1 MRDKVKRFISILMM
15 ALMLVNLLPVGA
27 LADGITSIGYK
38 PETVDNYNGI
48 VYVYVKVTG
57 NTEGLVLNKDKWYTI
72 GTVSIP
78 NMPDPS
84 NYRYSSYGEHVDY
97 VWSTEW
103 FSNKIYASSVSGIN
117 HERNKTIPLEKV
129 KWTGTVGDQSFG
141 FVRVNSGATEYP
153 NASKY
158 TWHLDGYVDVE
169 DVQAE
174 YTVRYVDQDTGIVL
188 QTAAIGK
195 GKLGSTISPNAPDTV
210 AYNGKDYTR
219 QVAQTQTFKLVSP
232 TNTFDID
239 YRRPYGYTVEY
250 YYDGVKDDKKTE
262 TGSAWCKD
270 VIEEYIDKT
279 PDGCEHEKTENLP
292 LTIQADESKNVIKV
306 YYKKIGYTVTYEPGE
321 YGTFKTQKHEAKHGD
336 ATPAFDGET
345 TGKPGWT
352 FAGWEPEVA
361 KTVTGNATYTAVF
374 VPDETKKATVLYTIS
389 LGQSDY
395 GSIAP
400 SAQQIILQATGKLD
414 SDGGSV
420 SGSTATAKTG
430 YKFAGWYKA
439 TGEATYEKVTD
450 DPKLTSE
457 LAEST
462 LNRDKETGLYQNT
475 VFEARFEPDEKQ
487 TVTVTYTAENGTVDN
502 ASDTILKVDASGLTG
517 STATPNPGY
526 KFDGWYKG
534 DERITTDLTLTP
546 EMAKDKLDKDENGL
560 YVNATFTAKCKLD
573 EDQNAT
579 VLYTIFRGQSDYGS
593 IAPAAQQIILQA
605 TGKLASG
612 DPISGSTATANKGY
626 KFVGWYKVTGWT
638 TEWITE
644 WITDKPELTPEL
656 AEQNLTRN
664 EQGLYQNTV
673 FAAKFE
679 LDENDQAEVIYQV
692 ENGTI
697 LNTSGSTSISQFV
710 QVVTGEVLTDV
721 TATPN
726 PGYKFDGW
734 YKGDERITTDLTLTP
749 EMAKDKLD
757 KDENGLYV
765 NTTFTAKC
773 VLDEDQNATVLCT
786 IDKTQIGYGTVYP
799 SIYQTILQATGK
811 LANGDP
817 ISGSIATANP
827 GYKFVGWY
835 KVTGDETYEKVTDDP
850 ELTSELAESK
860 LNRDEKTG
868 LYRNTV
874 FVARFELDAGA
885 KVPVTYE
892 AENGTL
898 EGTTSQEAQV
908 VTGEGLTDVTATPNK
923 GYKFDGWY
931 AVDKNGD
938 KHLIS
943 GLDPAEELDAET
955 AKKNLNKD
963 GNLYAETTFI
973 ARFVPDT
980 KQSAKVIYTTDGNGT
995 LWGGPAIEKT
1005 TQHVQIVTGEVVR
1018 EDGSVIGDK
1027 LTTIP
1032 TYPKD
1037 GYEFDRWI
1045 RVTPEKTIEGAGS
1058 ALTDEM
1064 ARPNL
1069 NQADDGL
1076 YQETEFKAIFKPQ
1089 TNLSY
1094 TVNYYWNGTE
1104 IPVKPSKTVLH
1115 QTFGAEATESPIG
1128 ADDYTPVS
1136 NEPKKIK
1143 IGADSTQNVINFY
1156 YYRNV
1161 KLTAN
1166 SDMKTY
1172 NGEDQSVSGYTCAVA
1187 EKQQDG
1193 SVEYVPWTGE
1203 KPLIFDGISASGSG
1217 KDVNEKGYQVKFNES
1232 PIGKHD
1238 DLYYVIES
1246 QTGTLTITPRQVTLT
1261 SETASKPYDGTELT
1275 RPVVAVTG
1283 DGFVDGEVSDIK
1295 AEGTATHV
1303 SEGKMT
1309 NTITYKPVEGKFNAD
1324 NYTITKKEGELW
1336 ITPNTNEVVV
1346 TIEGRTKTVTYNG
1359 EEHTAWQYDVISISD
1374 PLYETAPGEFP
1385 NFWNKNAKKASGTD
1399 AGTYPMGWEAADF
1412 ENTNT
1417 NFSNVTFVVTDG
1429 QLVINPR
1436 PVVLTSASDK
1446 KVYDGEALTNHTV
1459 TEMFG
1464 TESPFPNGEGLEYDF
1479 TGSQTDVG
1487 KSANTFTYKAEE
1499 GTNTKLTNYAITT
1512 EYGTLEVTP
1521 VTDRVT
1527 VKIKGRTDSVMY
1539 DGKLHFVFGFD
1550 AEPSNKLYN
1559 PNKDMWFNGTD
1570 VDMIAEG
1577 TDAGTYTMGLEV
1589 SDFKNKSDNFTNV
1602 RFEVVEDGKLEIKKR
1617 SVKLTSASDEKV
1629 YDGKPLMNET
1639 VAVGGDGFAD
1649 GEGATYDFTGSQTD
1663 VGESDNLFTFEVNA
1677 NTKKE
1682 NYTFEVAIG
1691 TLKVNPVTDKVT
1703 VTVTEKSETVTYD
1716 GMPHTVSGYA
1726 SMTADNPLYDVEN
1739 DVQETPNA
1747 AWAAN
1752 GTDAGEYPLGIE
1764 AGDFKNINANF
1775 TNVEFVVVDGAL
1787 KIDPAPVTL
1796 QAPIASKTYDGTP
1809 LKAEDY
1815 GHSFVEGVDFADD
1828 FASISVE
1835 GSQTQAGSSV
1845 SQIKEVVPKK
1855 GKDLKNYKLTFLPG
1869 SLTIAKRSVLLTSQ
1883 SATKTYDGSAL
1894 TRPAVTITG
1903 DGFVPGELAKAEA
1916 TGSITNVGST
1926 PNAIQYTT
1934 TGAFNP
1940 ANYSIALSVGTLTV
1954 TAKPEPEPRRTFNLT
1969 VNYVYQNGKR
1979 AAASY
1984 NRGGLKN
1991 GETFDITSPVIAGY
2005 TASETVVSGTID
2017 NRDIKVTVI
2026 YTADGVNLDDYGVPL
2041 GLGNITM
2048 NVGDCFE

>member
-1 MRDKVKRFISILMM
+1 MRDKVKRFISILMT

-27 LADGITSIGYK
+27 LAEGVKISNSVQSIGWGSEPDPKEGTY
-38 PETVDNYNGI
+38 DNEH
-48 VYVYVKVTG
+48 VYVYVQIVGANQATLDKFK
-57 NTEGLVLNKDKWYTI
+57 LNSSGWYTI
-72 GTVSIP
+72 GSIEKT
-78 NMPDPS
+78 MPGKGGWENKGSYFWPKWEWVITPTPDDDKTYQPGEETGAGVLPP
-84 NYRYSSYGEHVDY
+84 YSTAGLKPWKE
-97 VWSTEW
+97 
-103 FSNKIYASSVSGIN
+103 NKL
-117 HERNKTIPLEKV
+117 IPLDDGVVTWTRYKFTDGANGYQPNSVASWHMDGIVDFKKINIPYTVKHVVKGSSPETVLKEETKYQKYGQMTEAQALNFEGYKHVGEIVNQTIGDDPITIYVYYEPDDTTVPVTYETSEGGTLKGNTKQSVGKV
-129 KWTGTVGDQSFG
+129 TGETL
-141 FVRVNSGATEYP
+141 T
-153 NASKY
+153 
-158 TWHLDGYVDVE
+158 DVE
-169 DVQAE
+169 A
-174 YTVRYVDQDTGIVL
+174 TPNTGYNFVGWYKGSDKIWENPIL
-188 QTAAIGK
+188 DAATAK
-195 GKLGSTISPNAPDTV
+195 GKLNSTNNGYKLYQATTFTAKFVPDTDLK
-210 AYNGKDYTR
+210 A
-219 QVAQTQTFKLVSP
+219 
-232 TNTFDID
+232 
-239 YRRPYGYTVEY
+239 E
-250 YYDGVKDDKKTE
+250 
-262 TGSAWCKD
+262 
-270 VIEEYIDKT
+270 
-279 PDGCEHEKTENLP
+279 
-292 LTIQADESKNVIKV
+292 
-306 YYKKIGYTVTYEPGE
+306 VTYE
-321 YGTFKTQKHEAKHGD
+321 
-336 ATPAFDGET
+336 
-345 TGKPGWT
+345 
-352 FAGWEPEVA
+352 
-361 KTVTGNATYTAVF
+361 AV
-374 VPDETKKATVLYTIS
+374 
-389 LGQSDY
+389 
-395 GSIAP
+395 
-400 SAQQIILQATGKLD
+400 
-414 SDGGSV
+414 
-420 SGSTATAKTG
+420 
-430 YKFAGWYKA
+430 
-439 TGEATYEKVTD
+439 
-450 DPKLTSE
+450 
-457 LAEST
+457 
-462 LNRDKETGLYQNT
+462 
-475 VFEARFEPDEKQ
+475 
-487 TVTVTYTAENGTVDN
+487 NGTVTH
-502 ASDTILKVDASGLTG
+502 ASDTILQADASGLTG

-546 EMAKDKLDKDENGL
+546 EKAKDELNKDENGL
-560 YVNATFTAKCKLD
+560 YVNTTFTAKCVLD
-573 EDQNAT
+573 EAQNAT
-579 VLYTIFRGQSDYGS
+579 VTYTIFHGQSDYGS
-593 IAPAAQQIILQA
+593 IDPSAPQIILQA
-605 TGKLASG
+605 TGKQANG
-612 DPISGSTATANKGY
+612 NPISGSTATAKPGY
-626 KFVGWYKVTGWT
+626 KFAGWYKVTGWT

-817 ISGSIATANP
+817 ISGSMATANP

-835 KVTGDETYEKVTDDP
+835 KVTGEETYEKVTDDP

-868 LYRNTV
+868 LYQNTV
-874 FVARFELDAGA
+874 FVAWFEPDAGA

-908 VTGEGLTDVTATPNK
+908 VTGEGLTDVEATPNK

-943 GLDPAEELDAET
+943 GLDPAEKLDAKT
-955 AKKNLNKD
+955 AKENLNKD

-973 ARFVPDT
+973 ARFVPDENQT
-980 KQSAKVIYTTDGNGT
+980 VPVIYTTDENGI
-995 LWGGPAIEKT
+995 LWGGPAIGSIT
-1005 TQHVQIVTGEVVR
+1005 YNVNIATGKVWLNNAFV
-1018 EDGSVIGDK
+1018 DK
-1027 LTTIP
+1027 LEPVP
-1032 TYPKD
+1032 TYPKE

-1045 RVTPEKTIEGAGS
+1045 RVFPEKTIEDAS
-1058 ALTDEM
+1058 STLTDEK

-1069 NQADDGL
+1069 NQEDGL
-1076 YQETEFKAIFKPQ
+1076 YQKTEFKAIFKPQ

-1217 KDVNEKGYQVKFNES
+1217 KDVNEKGYQVTFNES
-1232 PIGKHD
+1232 PIGEHD
-1238 DLYYVIES
+1238 DLYYVKES
-1246 QTGTLTITPRQVTLT
+1246 QTGILMIT
-1261 SETASKPYDGTELT
+1261 
-1275 RPVVAVTG
+1275 
-1283 DGFVDGEVSDIK
+1283 
-1295 AEGTATHV
+1295 
-1303 SEGKMT
+1303 
-1309 NTITYKPVEGKFNAD
+1309 
-1324 NYTITKKEGELW
+1324 
-1336 ITPNTNEVVV
+1336 
-1346 TIEGRTKTVTYNG
+1346 
-1359 EEHTAWQYDVISISD
+1359 
-1374 PLYETAPGEFP
+1374 
-1385 NFWNKNAKKASGTD
+1385 
-1399 AGTYPMGWEAADF
+1399 
-1412 ENTNT
+1412 
-1417 NFSNVTFVVTDG
+1417 
-1429 QLVINPR
+1429 
-1436 PVVLTSASDK
+1436 
-1446 KVYDGEALTNHTV
+1446 
-1459 TEMFG
+1459 
-1464 TESPFPNGEGLEYDF
+1464 
-1479 TGSQTDVG
+1479 
-1487 KSANTFTYKAEE
+1487 
-1499 GTNTKLTNYAITT
+1499 
-1512 EYGTLEVTP
+1512 
-1521 VTDRVT
+1521 
-1527 VKIKGRTDSVMY
+1527 
-1539 DGKLHFVFGFD
+1539 
-1550 AEPSNKLYN
+1550 
-1559 PNKDMWFNGTD
+1559 
-1570 VDMIAEG
+1570 
-1577 TDAGTYTMGLEV
+1577 
-1589 SDFKNKSDNFTNV
+1589 
-1602 RFEVVEDGKLEIKKR
+1602 
-1617 SVKLTSASDEKV
+1617 
-1629 YDGKPLMNET
+1629 
-1639 VAVGGDGFAD
+1639 
-1649 GEGATYDFTGSQTD
+1649 
-1663 VGESDNLFTFEVNA
+1663 
-1677 NTKKE
+1677 
-1682 NYTFEVAIG
+1682 
-1691 TLKVNPVTDKVT
+1691 
-1703 VTVTEKSETVTYD
+1703 
-1716 GMPHTVSGYA
+1716 
-1726 SMTADNPLYDVEN
+1726 
-1739 DVQETPNA
+1739 
-1747 AWAAN
+1747 
-1752 GTDAGEYPLGIE
+1752 
-1764 AGDFKNINANF
+1764 
-1775 TNVEFVVVDGAL
+1775 
-1787 KIDPAPVTL
+1787 PAPVTL

-1815 GHSFVEGVDFADD
+1815 GHSFVEGLDFADD

-1835 GSQTQAGSSV
+1835 GSQTLVGSSASSVTYELKQGKIPNNYNIQCIPGTLTITPVTDEVLVEIKGNTASVTYDGKLHSVKGYAVDSISNTLYTANDFTYNGVAKAEGTDAATYPMNLAETRFENTNPNFENVRFDVVEDGQLVINPRPVVLTSADLTKVYDGTALENGNTPVKEEFGTEKAFPENEGLEYDFTGSQTDVGKSENTFTYTAKDGTNTKLTNYDITTKFGTLEVTPVTDKVTVTIKGGKSSVTYNGEEHTVSGYKVADISNPLYTENDFSFSGTAEAKGKNAGTYKMGLKAADFANTSNNFKNVEFVVADGQLEITKRPVMLTSADLTKVYDGTALTNGDTPVKEEFGTEDAFPDGEGVTYTFKGSQTNAGSSKNMFTYAWNEGTNKDNYTIYQV
-1845 SQIKEVVPKK
+1845 EGDLVVTPIDGIKVTITGHKDTQTYDGKEHSVFGFDAEPSNALYNPKEDMQFNGTDVDMIAKGTDAGQYNIGLTAEHFTNKSNNFTNVTFVVTDGYVKINPRAVTLTSETA
-1855 GKDLKNYKLTFLPG
+1855 GKTYDGTALEKPVVTVGGDGFVEGQAKEIKATGSVTNAGSVANTITFTPDKETFKEGNYAITKNEGTLTV
-1869 SLTIAKRSVLLTSQ
+1869 AKRSVLLTSQ

-1903 DGFVPGELAKAEA
+1903 DGFVPGELAKVEA

>member
-1 MRDKVKRFISILMM
+1 MRDKVKRFISILMT

-27 LADGITSIGYK
+27 LADGITSGGYR
-38 PETVDNYNGI
+38 PETVASYDGT

-57 NTEGLVLNKDKWYTI
+57 NTEGLVLNKDGWYTI
-72 GTVSIP
+72 GTVSIDSMP
-78 NMPDPS
+78 NPS
-84 NYRYSSYGEHVDY
+84 NYSYSSSGEHVNY

-103 FSNKIYASSVSGIN
+103 NSKKIYASSVSGIN
-117 HERNKTIPLEKV
+117 HEKNTTIPLAKV
-129 KWTGTVGDQSFG
+129 KWTGTVGKQAFG
-141 FVRVNSGATEYP
+141 FVRVPTGAADYVGTGW
-153 NASKY
+153 
-158 TWHLDGYVDVE
+158 TWHLDGYVDIK
-169 DVQAE
+169 DIQAT
-174 YTVRYVDQDTGIVL
+174 YTIRYVDQDTGKVL
-188 QTAAIGK
+188 QTPVSDGK
-195 GKLGSTISPNAPDTV
+195 GKPGSTISHTAPDTV
-210 AYNGKDYTR
+210 SYEGKEYTR
-219 QVAQTQTFKLVSP
+219 QGAQNRTFKLESL
-232 TNTFDID
+232 TNTFNIY
-239 YRRPYGYTVEY
+239 YRRQYGYKVEY
-250 YYDGVKDDKKTE
+250 YYDGVKDDTKTE

-279 PDGCEHEKTENLP
+279 PDGYEHEKTENLP

-321 YGTFKTQKHEAKHGD
+321 HGAFTAKEYNAKHGD

-352 FAGWEPEVA
+352 FDGWEPEVA
-361 KTVTGNATYTAVF
+361 ETVTGNATYTAKF
-374 VPDETKKATVLYTIS
+374 VPDKTKTATVLYTIS
-389 LGQSDY
+389 IGQSDY

-414 SDGGSV
+414 SDVGGSV
-420 SGSTATAKTG
+420 SGSTATANAG
-430 YKFAGWYKA
+430 YKFVGWYKA
-439 TGEATYEKVTD
+439 TGEATYEWVTG
-450 DPKLTSE
+450 DPELTSE
-457 LAEST
+457 LAESE
-462 LNRDKETGLYQNT
+462 LNRDEKTGLYQNT

-487 TVTVTYTAENGTVDN
+487 TATVTYTAENGTVDN

-517 STATPNPGY
+517 S
-526 KFDGWYKG
+526 
-534 DERITTDLTLTP
+534 
-546 EMAKDKLDKDENGL
+546 
-560 YVNATFTAKCKLD
+560 
-573 EDQNAT
+573 
-579 VLYTIFRGQSDYGS
+579 
-593 IAPAAQQIILQA
+593 
-605 TGKLASG
+605 
-612 DPISGSTATANKGY
+612 
-626 KFVGWYKVTGWT
+626 
-638 TEWITE
+638 
-644 WITDKPELTPEL
+644 
-656 AEQNLTRN
+656 
-664 EQGLYQNTV
+664 
-673 FAAKFE
+673 
-679 LDENDQAEVIYQV
+679 
-692 ENGTI
+692 
-697 LNTSGSTSISQFV
+697 
-710 QVVTGEVLTDV
+710 

-817 ISGSIATANP
+817 ISGSMATANP

-835 KVTGDETYEKVTDDP
+835 KVTGEETYEKVTDDP
-850 ELTSELAESK
+850 ELTSELAESE

-885 KVPVTYE
+885 KVPVAYE

-973 ARFVPDT
+973 ARFVPDENQT
-980 KQSAKVIYTTDGNGT
+980 VPVIYTTDENGI
-995 LWGGPAIEKT
+995 LWGGPAIGSIT
-1005 TQHVQIVTGEVVR
+1005 YRVNIATGKVWLNNAFVDELPTV
-1018 EDGSVIGDK
+1018 
-1027 LTTIP
+1027 P
-1032 TYPKD
+1032 TYPKE

-1045 RVTPEKTIEGAGS
+1045 RVSPETTIEGADS

-1069 NQADDGL
+1069 NQEDGL
-1076 YQETEFKAIFKPQ
+1076 YRETKFKAIFKPQ

-1136 NEPKKIK
+1136 TKSQTIT

-1166 SDMKTY
+1166 SDTKTY
-1172 NGEDQSVSGYTCAVA
+1172 NGKNQSVSGYTCAVA
-1187 EKQQDG
+1187 EMKNG
-1193 SVEYVPWTGE
+1193 RLEYVPWTGE

-1217 KDVNEKGYQVKFNES
+1217 KDVNEKGYQVTFNKT
-1232 PIGKHD
+1232 PIGEHD
-1238 DLYYVIES
+1238 DLYYVNES
-1246 QTGTLTITPRQVTLT
+1246 QTGTLTITPLQVTLT
-1261 SETASKPYDGTELT
+1261 SETASKPYDGTALT
-1275 RPVVAVTG
+1275 KPDVTVTG
-1283 DGFVDGEVSDIK
+1283 DGFVKGEVSEIK
-1295 AEGTATHV
+1295 AKGSVTHV
-1303 SEGKMT
+1303 SEGEVT
-1309 NTITYKPVEGKFNAD
+1309 NTITYTKGANFKESNYNIVMNEGK
-1324 NYTITKKEGELW
+1324 LS
-1336 ITPNTNEVVV
+1336 ITPLDGVVV
-1346 TIEGRTKTVTYNG
+1346 TIEGRTKTVTYDG
-1359 EEHTAWQYDVISISD
+1359 EEHTAWKYDVIDISN
-1374 PLYETAPGEFP
+1374 PLYKTAPDEVP
-1385 NFWNKNAKKASGTD
+1385 NFWNKNAKGARGTD
-1399 AGTYPMGWEAADF
+1399 AGTYAMGWKAEDF

-1479 TGSQTDVG
+1479 TGSQTNVG
-1487 KSANTFTYKAEE
+1487 KSANTFTYKAKE
-1499 GTNTKLTNYAITT
+1499 GTNPDNYAITT
-1512 EYGTLEVTP
+1512 EFGTLEVTP

-1527 VKIKGRTDSVMY
+1527 VKIKGKTDSVMY

-1559 PNKDMWFNGTD
+1559 PLKDMQFNGTD

-1577 TDAGTYTMGLEV
+1577 TDAGEYKMGLEV
-1589 SDFKNKSDNFTNV
+1589 SDFTNTSKNFTNV
-1602 RFEVVEDGKLEIKKR
+1602 KFEVVEDGKLEIKKR

-1629 YDGKPLMNET
+1629 YDGKPLTNET

-1663 VGESDNLFTFEVNA
+1663 VGESDNLFTFEVNEGT
-1677 NTKKE
+1677 NKD

-1691 TLKVNPVTDKVT
+1691 KLKVNPVTDKVT
-1703 VTVTEKSETVTYD
+1703 VTVTEKSDTVTYD

-1726 SMTADNPLYDVEN
+1726 SMTADNPLYDVEEN
-1739 DVQETPNA
+1739 VQETPTA

-1752 GTDAGEYPLGIE
+1752 GTDAGEYPLGIV
-1764 AGDFKNINANF
+1764 AGDFKNINKNF
-1775 TNVEFVVVDGAL
+1775 TDVEFVVVDGAL

-1815 GHSFVEGVDFADD
+1815 GHSFVEGLDFADD
-1828 FASISVE
+1828 FESISVE

-1855 GKDLKNYKLTFLPG
+1855 DKNLKNYKLTFLPG
-1869 SLTIAKRSVLLTSQ
+1869 SLTIAKRSVLIASQ
-1883 SATKTYDGSAL
+1883 SATKTYDGEAL

-1916 TGSITNVGST
+1916 TGSITKVGST
-1926 PNAIQYTT
+1926 PNTIQYTT
-1934 TGAFNP
+1934 TGAFNA

-1954 TAKPEPEPRRTFNLT
+1954 TEKPQPEPRRTFNLT
-1969 VNYVYQNGKR
+1969 INYVYQNGKR
-1979 AAASY
+1979 AASSY

-2005 TASETVVSGTID
+2005 TASETVVSGTIY

>member
-1 MRDKVKRFISILMM
+1 MRDKVKRFISILMT

-27 LADGITSIGYK
+27 LADGITSGGYQQATIANGNQ
-38 PETVDNYNGI
+38 TVYL
-48 VYVYVKVTG
+48 YVKVTG
-57 NTEGLVLNKDKWYTI
+57 NLNGLNLNKSGWCTVGKVTGLNMTDPQSYAWWY
-72 GTVSIP
+72 GS
-78 NMPDPS
+78 S
-84 NYRYSSYGEHVDY
+84 NHV
-97 VWSTEW
+97 
-103 FSNKIYASSVSGIN
+103 SSVSGISASSVGKGDV
-117 HERNKTIPLEKV
+117 ERYEKNQSIDLSKV
-129 KWTGTVGDQSFG
+129 TWASGTHYGFLPVSTGADDYVG
-141 FVRVNSGATEYP
+141 SGW
-153 NASKY
+153 
-158 TWHLDGYVDVE
+158 TWHLDGYIDIAQ
-169 DVQAE
+169 VQAS
-174 YTVRYVDQDTGIVL
+174 YKIRYVDQDTNKVL
-188 QTAAIGK
+188 QTAASGTDDPGVWIDH
-195 GKLGSTISPNAPDTV
+195 TAPKTLEGGYEIVGDT
-210 AYNGKDYTR
+210 DR
-219 QVAQTQTFKLVSP
+219 TFKLEQID
-232 TNTFDID
+232 NTFDIY

-250 YYDGVKDDKKTE
+250 YYDDVKDKDATVIGESQMCGTE
-262 TGSAWCKD
+262 INTYTPKLKD
-270 VIEEYIDKT
+270 GYELDRV
-279 PDGCEHEKTENLP
+279 ENCP

-306 YYKKIGYTVTYEPGE
+306 YYKKIGYMVTYEPGE
-321 YGTFKTQKHEAKHGD
+321 HGTFKTQKHDAKHGD

-374 VPDETKKATVLYTIS
+374 VPDKTKKATVLYTIS

-439 TGEATYEKVTD
+439 TREATYEKVTD

-475 VFEARFEPDEKQ
+475 VFEARFEPD
-487 TVTVTYTAENGTVDN
+487 
-502 ASDTILKVDASGLTG
+502 
-517 STATPNPGY
+517 
-526 KFDGWYKG
+526 
-534 DERITTDLTLTP
+534 
-546 EMAKDKLDKDENGL
+546 
-560 YVNATFTAKCKLD
+560 
-573 EDQNAT
+573 
-579 VLYTIFRGQSDYGS
+579 
-593 IAPAAQQIILQA
+593 
-605 TGKLASG
+605 
-612 DPISGSTATANKGY
+612 
-626 KFVGWYKVTGWT
+626 
-638 TEWITE
+638 
-644 WITDKPELTPEL
+644 
-656 AEQNLTRN
+656 
-664 EQGLYQNTV
+664 
-673 FAAKFE
+673 
-679 LDENDQAEVIYQV
+679 
-692 ENGTI
+692 
-697 LNTSGSTSISQFV
+697 
-710 QVVTGEVLTDV
+710 
-721 TATPN
+721 
-726 PGYKFDGW
+726 
-734 YKGDERITTDLTLTP
+734 
-749 EMAKDKLD
+749 
-757 KDENGLYV
+757 
-765 NTTFTAKC
+765 
-773 VLDEDQNATVLCT
+773 
-786 IDKTQIGYGTVYP
+786 
-799 SIYQTILQATGK
+799 
-811 LANGDP
+811 
-817 ISGSIATANP
+817 
-827 GYKFVGWY
+827 
-835 KVTGDETYEKVTDDP
+835 
-850 ELTSELAESK
+850 
-860 LNRDEKTG
+860 
-868 LYRNTV
+868 
-874 FVARFELDAGA
+874 AGA

-898 EGTTSQEAQV
+898 EGTTAQEAQV
-908 VTGEGLTDVTATPNK
+908 VTGDGLTDVTAAPNK

-973 ARFVPDT
+973 ARFVPDENQT
-980 KQSAKVIYTTDGNGT
+980 VPVIYTTDENGI
-995 LWGGPAIEKT
+995 LWGGPAIGSIT
-1005 TQHVQIVTGEVVR
+1005 YRVNIATGKVWLNNSFVDELPTV
-1018 EDGSVIGDK
+1018 
-1027 LTTIP
+1027 P
-1032 TYPKD
+1032 TYPKE

-1045 RVTPEKTIEGAGS
+1045 RVSPETTIEGADS

-1069 NQADDGL
+1069 NQEDGL
-1076 YQETEFKAIFKPQ
+1076 YRETKFKAIFKPQ

-1136 NEPKKIK
+1136 TKSQTIT

-1166 SDMKTY
+1166 SDTKTY
-1172 NGEDQSVSGYTCAVA
+1172 NGKNQSVSGYTCAVA
-1187 EKQQDG
+1187 EMKDG
-1193 SVEYVPWTGE
+1193 KLEYVPWTGE

-1217 KDVNEKGYQVKFNES
+1217 KDVNENGYPVTFNKT
-1232 PIGKHD
+1232 PIGEHD

-1246 QTGTLTITPRQVTLT
+1246 QTGTLTISPREVTLT
-1261 SETASKPYDGTELT
+1261 SETASKPYDGNPLT
-1275 RPVVAVTG
+1275 KPDVTVTG
-1283 DGFVDGEVSDIK
+1283 DGFVKGEVSDIK
-1295 AEGTATHV
+1295 AEGTVTHV
-1303 SEGKMT
+1303 SEGKVT
-1309 NTITYKPVEGKFNAD
+1309 NTITYTKGANFKES

-1336 ITPNTNEVVV
+1336 ITPNTDEVVV
-1346 TIEGRTKTVTYNG
+1346 EIEGRTKTVTYNG
-1359 EEHTAWQYDVISISD
+1359 EEHTAWQYDVVSISD
-1374 PLYETAPGEFP
+1374 PLYETAPGEVP

-1429 QLVINPR
+1429 KLVINPR

-1479 TGSQTDVG
+1479 TGIQTNVG
-1487 KSANTFTYKAEE
+1487 KSENTFTYKAKE
-1499 GTNTKLTNYAITT
+1499 GTNPDNYAITT

-1527 VKIKGRTDSVMY
+1527 VKIKGKTDSVMY

-1550 AEPSNKLYN
+1550 AEPSNALYN
-1559 PNKDMWFNGTD
+1559 PNEDIQFNGFD
-1570 VDMIAEG
+1570 EDMIAEG

-1589 SDFKNKSDNFTNV
+1589 SDFTNKSKNFTNV

-1629 YDGKPLMNET
+1629 YDGKPLTNET

-1649 GEGATYDFTGSQTD
+1649 GEGVTYDFTGSQTD
-1663 VGESDNLFTFEVNA
+1663 VGESENLFTFEVNEG
-1677 NTKKE
+1677 TKKE

-1703 VTVTEKSETVTYD
+1703 VTVTEKSDTVTYD

-1752 GTDAGEYPLGIE
+1752 GTDAGEYQVGIA

-1775 TNVEFVVVDGAL
+1775 TNVEFVVVDGTL
-1787 KIDPAPVTL
+1787 TITPAPVTL

-1869 SLTIAKRSVLLTSQ
+1869 SLTIAKRSVLITSQ

-1903 DGFVPGELAKAEA
+1903 DGFVPGELAKVEA

>member
-1 MRDKVKRFISILMM
+1 MKQEDKTMRDKVKRFISILMT

-27 LADGITSIGYK
+27 LADGIASGGYQQATIANGNQ
-38 PETVDNYNGI
+38 TVYL
-48 VYVYVKVTG
+48 YVKVTG
-57 NTEGLVLNKDKWYTI
+57 NLNGLNLNKSGWCTVGKVTGLNMTDPQSYAWWY
-72 GTVSIP
+72 GS
-78 NMPDPS
+78 S
-84 NYRYSSYGEHVDY
+84 NHV
-97 VWSTEW
+97 
-103 FSNKIYASSVSGIN
+103 SSVSGISASSVGKGDV
-117 HERNKTIPLEKV
+117 ERYEKNQSIDLSKV
-129 KWTGTVGDQSFG
+129 TWASGTHYGFLPVSTGADDYVG
-141 FVRVNSGATEYP
+141 SGW
-153 NASKY
+153 
-158 TWHLDGYVDVE
+158 TWHLDGYIDIAQ
-169 DVQAE
+169 VQAS
-174 YTVRYVDQDTGIVL
+174 YKIRYVDQDTNNVLKIAASGTDDPGVWIDHSAPKKLDGGYEIV
-188 QTAAIGK
+188 G
-195 GKLGSTISPNAPDTV
+195 DT
-210 AYNGKDYTR
+210 DR
-219 QVAQTQTFKLVSP
+219 TFKLEQID
-232 TNTFDID
+232 NTFDIY

-250 YYDGVKDDKKTE
+250 YYDDVKDEDATVIGERQMCGTKINTYTQKP
-262 TGSAWCKD
+262 KD
-270 VIEEYIDKT
+270 GYELDRV
-279 PDGCEHEKTENLP
+279 ENFP

-306 YYKKIGYTVTYEPGE
+306 YYKKIGYTVTYAPGE
-321 YGTFKTQKHEAKHGD
+321 HGTFKTQKHDAKHGD

-352 FAGWEPEVA
+352 FDGWEPEVA
-361 KTVTGNATYTAVF
+361 DTVTGNATYTAKF
-374 VPDETKKATVLYTIS
+374 VPDENKKAAVLY
-389 LGQSDY
+389 
-395 GSIAP
+395 A
-400 SAQQIILQATGKLD
+400 
-414 SDGGSV
+414 
-420 SGSTATAKTG
+420 
-430 YKFAGWYKA
+430 
-439 TGEATYEKVTD
+439 
-450 DPKLTSE
+450 
-457 LAEST
+457 
-462 LNRDKETGLYQNT
+462 
-475 VFEARFEPDEKQ
+475 
-487 TVTVTYTAENGTVDN
+487 
-502 ASDTILKVDASGLTG
+502 
-517 STATPNPGY
+517 
-526 KFDGWYKG
+526 
-534 DERITTDLTLTP
+534 
-546 EMAKDKLDKDENGL
+546 
-560 YVNATFTAKCKLD
+560 
-573 EDQNAT
+573 
-579 VLYTIFRGQSDYGS
+579 IFRGQRNYGS
-593 IAPAAQQIILQA
+593 IDPSGIQNILQA

-817 ISGSIATANP
+817 ISGSMATANP

-835 KVTGDETYEKVTDDP
+835 KVTGEETYEKVTDDP

-860 LNRDEKTG
+860 LNRDKETG

-885 KVPVTYE
+885 KVRVTYE

-908 VTGEGLTDVTATPNK
+908 VTGDGLTDVTATPNK

-943 GLDPAEELDAET
+943 GLDPAEELDAKT

-963 GNLYAETTFI
+963 GNLYAKTTFI
-973 ARFVPDT
+973 ARFVPDENQT
-980 KQSAKVIYTTDGNGT
+980 VQVIYTTDENGI
-995 LWGGPAIEKT
+995 LWGGPAIGSIT
-1005 TQHVQIVTGEVVR
+1005 YNVNIATGKVWLNNAFV
-1018 EDGSVIGDK
+1018 DK
-1027 LTTIP
+1027 LEPVP
-1032 TYPKD
+1032 TYPKE

-1045 RVTPEKTIEGAGS
+1045 RVSPETTIEGAGS
-1058 ALTDEM
+1058 VLTDEM

-1069 NQADDGL
+1069 NQEDGL
-1076 YQETEFKAIFKPQ
+1076 YQKTEFKAIFKPQ

-1166 SDMKTY
+1166 SDTKTY
-1172 NGEDQSVSGYTCAVA
+1172 NGKNQSVSGYTCAVA

-1203 KPLIFDGISASGSG
+1203 KPLTFEGISASGLG
-1217 KDVNEKGYQVKFNES
+1217 KDVNENGYPVTFNES
-1232 PIGKHD
+1232 PIGENNG
-1238 DLYYVIES
+1238 LYYVIES
-1246 QTGTLTITPRQVTLT
+1246 QTGTLTIT
-1261 SETASKPYDGTELT
+1261 
-1275 RPVVAVTG
+1275 
-1283 DGFVDGEVSDIK
+1283 
-1295 AEGTATHV
+1295 
-1303 SEGKMT
+1303 
-1309 NTITYKPVEGKFNAD
+1309 
-1324 NYTITKKEGELW
+1324 
-1336 ITPNTNEVVV
+1336 
-1346 TIEGRTKTVTYNG
+1346 
-1359 EEHTAWQYDVISISD
+1359 
-1374 PLYETAPGEFP
+1374 
-1385 NFWNKNAKKASGTD
+1385 
-1399 AGTYPMGWEAADF
+1399 
-1412 ENTNT
+1412 
-1417 NFSNVTFVVTDG
+1417 
-1429 QLVINPR
+1429 
-1436 PVVLTSASDK
+1436 
-1446 KVYDGEALTNHTV
+1446 
-1459 TEMFG
+1459 
-1464 TESPFPNGEGLEYDF
+1464 
-1479 TGSQTDVG
+1479 
-1487 KSANTFTYKAEE
+1487 
-1499 GTNTKLTNYAITT
+1499 
-1512 EYGTLEVTP
+1512 
-1521 VTDRVT
+1521 
-1527 VKIKGRTDSVMY
+1527 
-1539 DGKLHFVFGFD
+1539 
-1550 AEPSNKLYN
+1550 
-1559 PNKDMWFNGTD
+1559 
-1570 VDMIAEG
+1570 
-1577 TDAGTYTMGLEV
+1577 
-1589 SDFKNKSDNFTNV
+1589 
-1602 RFEVVEDGKLEIKKR
+1602 
-1617 SVKLTSASDEKV
+1617 
-1629 YDGKPLMNET
+1629 
-1639 VAVGGDGFAD
+1639 
-1649 GEGATYDFTGSQTD
+1649 
-1663 VGESDNLFTFEVNA
+1663 
-1677 NTKKE
+1677 
-1682 NYTFEVAIG
+1682 
-1691 TLKVNPVTDKVT
+1691 
-1703 VTVTEKSETVTYD
+1703 
-1716 GMPHTVSGYA
+1716 
-1726 SMTADNPLYDVEN
+1726 
-1739 DVQETPNA
+1739 
-1747 AWAAN
+1747 
-1752 GTDAGEYPLGIE
+1752 
-1764 AGDFKNINANF
+1764 
-1775 TNVEFVVVDGAL
+1775 
-1787 KIDPAPVTL
+1787 PAPVTL

-1815 GHSFVEGVDFADD
+1815 GHSFVEGLDFADD

-1835 GSQTQAGSSV
+1835 GSQTQVGSSASSVTYELKQGKIPNNYNIQCIPGTLTITPVMDEVLVKIKGNTANVTYDGKLHSVEGYAVDSISNSLYTANDFTYNGVAKAEGTDAATYPMNLAETRFENTNTNFKNVRFEVVEDGKLVINPRPVVLTSASDKKVYDGKPLTNHTVTEMFGTENAFPDGEGLEYDFTGSQTDVGKSENTFTYTAKDGTNTKLTNYDITTKFGTLEVTPVTDKVTVTIKGGKSSVTYNGEEHTVSGYKVADISNPLYKEANFSFSGKAEANGKNAGTYKMGLKAADFANTSNNFTNVEFVVADGQLEITKRPVMLTSADLTKVYDGTPLTNGDTPVKEEFGTEDAFPEGEGVTYTFKGSQTNAGSSKNMFTYAWNEGTNKDNYTIYQV
-1845 SQIKEVVPKK
+1845 DGDLVVTPIDGIKVTITGRKDTQTYDGKEHSVFGYDVTPSNALYNPKEDMQFNGTDVDMTAK
-1855 GKDLKNYKLTFLPG
+1855 GTDAGTYPMKLTAEDFTNKSNNFTNVTFVVTDGYVKINPRAVTLTSETAGKTYDGTALTKPVVTVGGDGFVEGQVKEIKATGSVTNAGSVANTITFTPDKETFKEGNYAITKNEG
-1869 SLTIAKRSVLLTSQ
+1869 SLTIAKRSVLITSQ

-1903 DGFVPGELAKAEA
+1903 DGFVPGELAKVEA

>member
-1 MRDKVKRFISILMM
+1 MKQEDKTMRDKVKRFISILMT
-15 ALMLVNLLPVGA
+15 ALMLVNLMPVGA

-38 PETVDNYNGI
+38 PETVANYNGI

-57 NTEGLVLNKDKWYTI
+57 NTDGLVLNKDGWYTI
-72 GTVSIP
+72 GTVSID

-84 NYRYSSYGEHVDY
+84 NYKHSDKGKHVNS
-97 VWSTEW
+97 VELTN
-103 FSNKIYASSVSGIN
+103 NKGWLSASDVSGIN
-117 HERNKTIPLEKV
+117 PEKNMTIPLDKV
-129 KWTGTVGDQSFG
+129 TWTGSAGGRSFG
-141 FVRVNSGATEYP
+141 FVRVDTGATDYVG
-153 NASKY
+153 SGW
-158 TWHLDGYVDVE
+158 TWHLDGYVNVK
-169 DVQAE
+169 DVQAK

-188 QTAAIGK
+188 QTAGIGT
-195 GKLGSTISPNAPDTV
+195 GELGSTISHKATKTV
-210 AYNGKDYTR
+210 AYNGNDYTR
-219 QVAQTQTFKLVSP
+219 QGEQDRTFKLVSP
-232 TNTFDID
+232 TNTFDIY

-279 PDGCEHEKTENLP
+279 PGVGYEHEKTENLP
-292 LTIQADESKNVIKV
+292 LTIGTDESKNVIKV
-306 YYKKIGYTVTYEPGE
+306 YYKKTGHTVTYAPGE
-321 YGTFKTQKHEAKHGD
+321 HGAFEAKAYNAKYGD

-352 FAGWEPEVA
+352 FDGWEPEVVD
-361 KTVTGNATYTAVF
+361 TVTGNATYTAKF
-374 VPDETKKATVLYTIS
+374 VPDENKKAAVLYTIS
-389 LGQSDY
+389 IGQSNY
-395 GSIAP
+395 GSIDRSGP
-400 SAQQIILQATGKLD
+400 QIIFQATGKLD
-414 SDGGSV
+414 MGGSV
-420 SGSTATAKTG
+420 SGSTATAKPG
-430 YKFAGWYKA
+430 YKFAGWYKS
-439 TGEATYEKVTD
+439 TGEATYEWVTD
-450 DPKLTSE
+450 DPELTSE

-475 VFEARFEPDEKQ
+475 VFEARFELDETAK
-487 TVTVTYTAENGTVDN
+487 VTYTAENGTVDN

-638 TEWITE
+638 TDWITE

-817 ISGSIATANP
+817 ISGSMATANP

-835 KVTGDETYEKVTDDP
+835 KVTGEETYEKVTDDP
-850 ELTSELAESK
+850 ELTSELAESE

-908 VTGEGLTDVTATPNK
+908 VTGEGLTDVTATPNT

-931 AVDKNGD
+931 VKDND
-938 KHLIS
+938 TPIS

-963 GNLYAETTFI
+963 GNLYAKTTFI
-973 ARFVPDT
+973 ARFVPDENQT
-980 KQSAKVIYTTDGNGT
+980 VQVIYTTDENGI
-995 LWGGPAIEKT
+995 LWGGPAIGSIT
-1005 TQHVQIVTGEVVR
+1005 YNVNIATGKVWLNNAFV
-1018 EDGSVIGDK
+1018 DK
-1027 LTTIP
+1027 LEPVP
-1032 TYPKD
+1032 TSPKE

-1045 RVTPEKTIEGAGS
+1045 RVSPETTIEGAGS
-1058 ALTDEM
+1058 TLTDEK

-1069 NQADDGL
+1069 NQKDGL
-1076 YQETEFKAIFKPQ
+1076 YQKTEFKAIFRPQ

-1094 TVNYYWNGTE
+1094 TVNYYWNGNHQNPIKSESGTATYGQ
-1104 IPVKPSKTVLH
+1104 IVNPKTDVSGYTLMPGQETSLTIGTKENVL
-1115 QTFGAEATESPIG
+1115 
-1128 ADDYTPVS
+1128 
-1136 NEPKKIK
+1136 NL
-1143 IGADSTQNVINFY
+1143 Y
-1156 YYRNV
+1156 YYKNV
-1161 KLTAN
+1161 KLIAN
-1166 SDMKTY
+1166 SDEKTY
-1172 NGEDQSVSGYTCAVA
+1172 DGKPKSVSGYTSAVA
-1187 EKQQDG
+1187 EVQEDG
-1193 SVEYVPWTGE
+1193 TVEYVSWTGE
-1203 KPLIFDGISASGSG
+1203 PLTFEFVGAFGSG
-1217 KDVNEKGYQVKFNES
+1217 KDAGDHEVTFKEGSLGENNG
-1232 PIGKHD
+1232 
-1238 DLYYVIES
+1238 LYYVKKVQPGTLTIKPAPITLRAPSASKTYDGTPLKAEDYGYGYDGNTDLANDFKSISVDGS
-1246 QTGTLTITPRQVTLT
+1246 QTMVGSSASSVTYELKQGKIPNNYNIQCIPGTLTITPVTDEVLV
-1261 SETASKPYDGTELT
+1261 EIKGNTASVTYDGQLHK
-1275 RPVVAVTG
+1275 
-1283 DGFVDGEVSDIK
+1283 VDGYDASSISNSLYTANDFTYNGVAK
-1295 AEGTATHV
+1295 AEGT
-1303 SEGKMT
+1303 
-1309 NTITYKPVEGKFNAD
+1309 
-1324 NYTITKKEGELW
+1324 
-1336 ITPNTNEVVV
+1336 
-1346 TIEGRTKTVTYNG
+1346 
-1359 EEHTAWQYDVISISD
+1359 
-1374 PLYETAPGEFP
+1374 
-1385 NFWNKNAKKASGTD
+1385 D
-1399 AGTYPMGWEAADF
+1399 AATYPMNLAETRF

-1417 NFSNVTFVVTDG
+1417 NF
-1429 QLVINPR
+1429 
-1436 PVVLTSASDK
+1436 K
-1446 KVYDGEALTNHTV
+1446 
-1459 TEMFG
+1459 
-1464 TESPFPNGEGLEYDF
+1464 
-1479 TGSQTDVG
+1479 
-1487 KSANTFTYKAEE
+1487 
-1499 GTNTKLTNYAITT
+1499 
-1512 EYGTLEVTP
+1512 
-1521 VTDRVT
+1521 
-1527 VKIKGRTDSVMY
+1527 
-1539 DGKLHFVFGFD
+1539 
-1550 AEPSNKLYN
+1550 
-1559 PNKDMWFNGTD
+1559 
-1570 VDMIAEG
+1570 
-1577 TDAGTYTMGLEV
+1577 
-1589 SDFKNKSDNFTNV
+1589 NV
-1602 RFEVVEDGKLEIKKR
+1602 RFEVVTDGSLTISKR
-1617 SVKLTSASDEKV
+1617 PVTLTSADLTKV
-1629 YDGKPLMNET
+1629 YDGT
-1639 VAVGGDGFAD
+1639 VLTNGDTPVTVGGDGFAD
-1649 GEGATYDFTGSQTD
+1649 GEGATYDFTGSQTN
-1663 VGESDNLFTFEVNA
+1663 VGKSENTFTYTA
-1677 NTKKE
+1677 KDGTNTKLT
-1682 NYTFEVAIG
+1682 NYDITTEFG
-1691 TLKVNPVTDKVT
+1691 TLEVTPVTDKVT
-1703 VTVTEKSETVTYD
+1703 VTIKGGKSSVTYN
-1716 GMPHTVSGYA
+1716 GEEHTVSGYKV
-1726 SMTADNPLYDVEN
+1726 SDISNPLYTAN
-1739 DVQETPNA
+1739 DFSFSGTAEAKGKNA
-1747 AWAAN
+1747 SLYKMGLKAA
-1752 GTDAGEYPLGIE
+1752 
-1764 AGDFKNINANF
+1764 DFANTSNNF
-1775 TNVEFVVVDGAL
+1775 TNVEFVVADGQLEITKRPVMLTSADLTKVYDGTPLTNGNTPVKEEFGTEDAFPKGEGVTYTFKGSQTNAGSSKNTFTYAWNEGTNKDNYTIYQVEGDLVVTPIDGIKVTITGRKDTQTYDGKEHFVFGFDAEPSNALYNPKEDMQFNGTDVDMTAKGTDAGTYPMKL
-1787 KIDPAPVTL
+1787 TAEDFTNKSNNFTNVTFVVTDGYVKITPRAVTL
-1796 QAPIASKTYDGTP
+1796 TSETASKTYDGTALENP
-1809 LKAEDY
+1809 VVTVGGD
-1815 GHSFVEGVDFADD
+1815 GFVEGQVKEIKATG
-1828 FASISVE
+1828 SV
-1835 GSQTQAGSSV
+1835 TNAGSV
-1845 SQIKEVVPKK
+1845 ANTITFTPDKETFKESNYAIT
-1855 GKDLKNYKLTFLPG
+1855 KNEGTLTV
-1869 SLTIAKRSVLLTSQ
+1869 AKRSVLLTSQ

-1903 DGFVPGELAKAEA
+1903 DGFVPGELAKVEA